1 MSRDSQSKESF
12 FLIDSFLKKIEFKDL
27 VRILNNIDDNLSIN
41 NGIDQWTKN
50 AVVIDLRNGDN
61 FLRGKNHHDSNR
73 FKNKSN
79 VSSNCGETTG
89 C

>member
-1 MSRDSQSKESF
+1 MRQ
-12 FLIDSFLKKIEFKDL
+12 FKDL

-41 NGIDQWTKN
+41 NGIVQLTKN

-73 FKNKSN
+73 FQNKSN